1 MPQVHPTDIPAF
13 LKAEREEAILGLLEE
28 TKRETVE
35 SLTSRHWDCVVRE
48 WERDKARILSAVAA
62 GGGGAGADMT
72 ELSLARDLS
81 TSFVSRTR
89 DSAAAA
95 TSSRPGDTTLV
106 TSALSHH
113 ELVYARAVV
122 TYNSSVAAGGVRPDL
137 LAMMADLW
145 AEDREPEVS
154 TVWDMVRAMAEL
166 GTERA
171 SNDIVSCAKKYLEKS
186 YIKFIRYE
194 EVDKCHVCLI

>member
-1 MPQVHPTDIPAF
+1 MVSTM
-13 LKAEREEAILGLLEE
+13 R
-28 TKRETVE
+28 
-35 SLTSRHWDCVVRE
+35 
-48 WERDKARILSAVAA
+48 A
-62 GGGGAGADMT
+62 GD
-72 ELSLARDLS
+72 
-81 TSFVSRTR
+81 
-89 DSAAAA
+89 
-95 TSSRPGDTTLV
+95 TSSLV

-171 SNDIVSCAKKYLEKS
+171 SNDIVSCAEKYLE
-186 YIKFIRYE
+186 
-194 EVDKCHVCLI
+194 